1 VSEAADRDAAGAEVA
16 GTEAA
21 TTDVA
26 ATAVAEAVR
35 RRLLAAALA
44 AWEDAGLAGLC
55 AEGRWECAVSALR
68 EADLGDLVA
77 GLPDR

>member
-1 VSEAADRDAAGAEVA
+1 VSETAGRDAADREAAVGEVA
-16 GTEAA
+16 
-21 TTDVA
+21 
-26 ATAVAEAVR
+26 AVAEAVR

-68 EADLGDLVA
+68 DIDLADLGDLAA
-77 GLPDR
+77 GGDPL